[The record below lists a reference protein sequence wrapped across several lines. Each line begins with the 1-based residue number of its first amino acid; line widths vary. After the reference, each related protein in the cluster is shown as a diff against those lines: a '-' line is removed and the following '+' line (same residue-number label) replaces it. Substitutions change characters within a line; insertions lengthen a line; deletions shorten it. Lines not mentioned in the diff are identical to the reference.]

1 MARSAEPYKKK
12 AYSVDLRWRVVYQRI
27 AINLPFNDIARNLN
41 IATSTAYRTYMLFER
56 TGQVDPVDRSS
67 GREELQK
74 LDRSGELYVI
84 GFVLVD
90 SILIMDNCSVH
101 HVNEVRE
108 VLQQAGILV
117 LFLPPYSPDLNPLE
131 EAFSYVK
138 QYLRR
143 HDELLQAISDPI
155 DVIKKAFQSITVEHC
170 NSWISHAS
178 YVL

>member
-1 MARSAEPYKKK
+1 MNA
-12 AYSVDLRWRVVYQRI
+12 I
-27 AINLPFNDIARNLN
+27 AAIA
-41 IATSTAYRTYMLFER
+41 
-56 TGQVDPVDRSS
+56 SS
-67 GREELQK
+67 GVLTVELTK
-74 LDRSGELYVI
+74 DTVNGDSFFDFIRGTLIPHMRPFDGISPH
-84 GFVLVD
+84 

-155 DVIKKAFQSITVEHC
+155 DVIKKAFQSITVEHY

>member
-1 MARSAEPYKKK
+1 MNA
-12 AYSVDLRWRVVYQRI
+12 I
-27 AINLPFNDIARNLN
+27 AAIA
-41 IATSTAYRTYMLFER
+41 
-56 TGQVDPVDRSS
+56 SS
-67 GREELQK
+67 GILTVELTK
-74 LDRSGELYVI
+74 DTVNGDSFFDFIRGTLIPHMRPFDGISPH
-84 GFVLVD
+84 

-155 DVIKKAFQSITVEHC
+155 DVIKKVFQSITVEHC